1 MLNIYKNYQY
11 IYFRNM
17 HNKDSLDFECHKHK
31 HPANMGIGH
40 YKQTAAGINITAKCG
55 LIVFILYNSFHG

>member
-1 MLNIYKNYQY
+1 
-11 IYFRNM
+11 M